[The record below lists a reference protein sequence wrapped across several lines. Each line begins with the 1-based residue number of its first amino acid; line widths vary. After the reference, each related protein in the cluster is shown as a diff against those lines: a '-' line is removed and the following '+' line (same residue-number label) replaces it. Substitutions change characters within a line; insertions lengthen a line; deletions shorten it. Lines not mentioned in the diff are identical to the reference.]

1 MKHPAPDRRGPGR
14 WQPATTPAP
23 VQMRFPDANRETGE
37 GFPAL
42 PCKPARNASIQEMQ
56 DHDREYR
63 RIVEDRKALC
73 SEEWRRHVAAMEQAG
88 AQSTEPINHP
98 GLAQLA
104 VANLRQLDDLEAAA
118 SSGTGPMLPQA
129 TGVYFFV
136 RKLPDGVRGMRVPER
151 LNGEIWVV
159 GWCGHPC
166 GAGANCLSSVGRT
179 PPSAPGGRGLGRGLR
194 LGGGLRL
201 GPGGGTGRGDG

>member
-1 MKHPAPDRRGPGR
+1 
-14 WQPATTPAP
+14 
-23 VQMRFPDANRETGE
+23 
-37 GFPAL
+37 
-42 PCKPARNASIQEMQ
+42 MQ
-56 DHDREYR
+56 DDDREYR

-104 VANLRQLDDLEAAA
+104 VANLRQLDELEAAA

-129 TGVYFFV
+129 QATGASYSFV

-159 GWCGHPC
+159 GWCGRPC
-166 GAGANCLSSVGRT
+166 GAGANCLSSVGRC
-179 PPSAPGGRGLGRGLR
+179 LR
-194 LGGGLRL
+194 PVVVRR
-201 GPGGGTGRGDG
+201 GTGANAVDLTAHDHHDCAECHRNSRRGRDY